1 MKNTVFVR
9 TYIIAS
15 MALML
20 LAACNRITTPDQ
32 NSTEYNIESIS
43 SNISELSSAENEKNI
58 SANNT
63 ISTNETV
70 SGDAIELTVSENIS
84 EADIDSV
91 SSNSSEESD
100 NSEPTSVY
108 DEPESK
114 DTSHTDQS
122 APLIL
127 DINKDP
133 QVAIGDTFD
142 IHKFIGY
149 ADDVDRSVDIEVEG
163 EVDTGTEGDYPLHS
177 TLRDDAGHS
186 TTANMKVHVVPEVIK
201 PSNNGRREAFA
212 DFIERY
218 KTENTSV
225 GIDISRWQETVDFEQ
240 VKAAGCEFVY
250 MRIGGYDEGELYTD
264 RYYRQNIVG
273 AKAAGLK
280 IGIYWHAEEGS
291 DQEVRESAAYLLE
304 ILAGTEIDYPIAY
317 DFEDFL
323 HFERYGMNL
332 YDLNRHLDIFA
343 EEIEAAEYKACL
355 YNSKY
360 YLESIWTNEVGHPV
374 WVANYTKETGYQG
387 DYFLWQHSN
396 TGRIDGIEG
405 DVDLDVMYWDRIL

>member
-1 MKNTVFVR
+1 MKKYKILVRCIIYSMFFGMTSCNFKNSNELNNSPENTNPP
-9 TYIIAS
+9 TS
-15 MALML
+15 
-20 LAACNRITTPDQ
+20 D
-32 NSTEYNIESIS
+32 
-43 SNISELSSAENEKNI
+43 I
-58 SANNT
+58 SANSSLLMED
-63 ISTNETV
+63 ICIEETV
-70 SGDAIELTVSENIS
+70 SLNEMVSMDVMDTSI
-84 EADIDSV
+84 
-91 SSNSSEESD
+91 SD
-100 NSEPTSVY
+100 NSILADSVIN
-108 DEPESK
+108 SS
-114 DTSHTDQS
+114 DTADVSANDLSGTVNSDQEVLGTNMPDRS
-122 APLIL
+122 APLML

-149 ADDVDRSVDIEVEG
+149 ADDVDRSVDLEVDG
-163 EVDTGTEGDYPLHS
+163 EVDTAAEGNYPLQI
-177 TLRDDAGHS
+177 TLRDDVGHC
-186 TTANMKVHVVPEVIK
+186 TAANMTVHVVSEVTK

-218 KTENTSV
+218 KTETTSV

-273 AKAAGLK
+273 AKEAGLK

-304 ILAGTEIDYPIAY
+304 ILDGTEIDYPIAY

-343 EEIEAAEYKACL
+343 EEIEAAGYKACL

-374 WVANYTKETGYQG
+374 WLANYTKETSYQG

-405 DVDLDVMYWDRIL
+405 NVDLDVLYLDRIL

>member
-1 MKNTVFVR
+1 MKKYKILVRCIIYSMFFGMTSCNFKNSNELNNLPENTNPPTSDISVN
-9 TYIIAS
+9 S
-15 MALML
+15 SLLMEDI
-20 LAACNRITTPDQ
+20 C
-32 NSTEYNIESIS
+32 IEETVS
-43 SNISELSSAENEKNI
+43 L
-58 SANNT
+58 
-63 ISTNETV
+63 NETV
-70 SGDAIELTVSENIS
+70 SMDVMDTSI
-84 EADIDSV
+84 
-91 SSNSSEESD
+91 SD
-100 NSEPTSVY
+100 NSILADSVIN
-108 DEPESK
+108 SS
-114 DTSHTDQS
+114 DTADVSANDLSGTVNSDQEVLGTNMPDRS

-149 ADDVDRSVDIEVEG
+149 ADDVDRSVDIEVDG
-163 EVDTGTEGDYPLHS
+163 EVDTAAEGNYPLHI

-186 TTANMKVHVVPEVIK
+186 TAANMTVHVVTEVIK

-273 AKAAGLK
+273 AKEAGLK
-280 IGIYWHAEEGS
+280 IGIYWHAEEGT

-304 ILAGTEIDYPIAY
+304 ILDGTEIDYPIAY

-343 EEIEAAEYKACL
+343 EEIEAAGYKACL

-374 WVANYTKETGYQG
+374 WLANYTKETSYQG

-405 DVDLDVMYWDRIL
+405 DVDLDVLYIDKIFH